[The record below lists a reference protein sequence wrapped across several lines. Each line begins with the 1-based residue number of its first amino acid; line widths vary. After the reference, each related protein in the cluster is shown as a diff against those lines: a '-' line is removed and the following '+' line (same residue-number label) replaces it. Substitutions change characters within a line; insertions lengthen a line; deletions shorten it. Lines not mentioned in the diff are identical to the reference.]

1 MVIVFDHH
9 RMQQQ
14 QIYKKRVG
22 LTDEEVIP
30 WGIAKAKVW
39 FRLAFFFYTQVSI
52 MTSRGAATFL
62 H

>member
-39 FRLAFFFYTQVSI
+39 FRLAFFF
-52 MTSRGAATFL
+52 L
-62 H
+62 HASFHND